1 MGKQKEEVQE
11 FKGTE
16 QEFTKLFKSLCD
28 TRSAWQVWS
37 DLMSA
42 FSCTLA
48 NAGNLDP
55 DKDRV
60 AKREEEYKAC
70 IGRLGG
76 SEVPSQMFETIVMA
90 LDRNPEQ
97 DFLGKMFMQLE
108 LGSHWHG
115 QFFTPFNISMMM
127 AQTGMDPDKVKDQIN
142 EKGWISIND
151 PSCGAGSTLIG
162 AVAVLSRAH
171 INWQQHVAF
180 VANDI
185 DRTAAQMCFI
195 QLSLLGC
202 AGYVAVTNT
211 LSNPITGLVLFPK
224 EKPDQE
230 FYFTPMWWNDVW
242 TGRRFCRYLDR
253 MTSKR
258 ADHSNMFYLDFGK
271 WKEAVNE

>member
-1 MGKQKEEVQE
+1 MGKQKEEAQE

-16 QEFTKLFKSLCD
+16 QEFTKLFRKLCD

-37 DLMSA
+37 DLMTA
-42 FSCTLA
+42 FSCALA

-55 DKDRV
+55 NKSRV
-60 AKREEEYKAC
+60 ANREEEYKGC
-70 IGRLGG
+70 IERLGG
-76 SEVPSQMFETIVMA
+76 LEIPSQMFAVLTMA
-90 LDRNPEQ
+90 LDRDPEQ

-115 QFFTPFNISMMM
+115 QFFTPFNIGMMM
-127 AQTGMDPDKVKDQIN
+127 AQVQMDTEKVKEQVD
-142 EKGWISIND
+142 EKGWISVND
-151 PSCGAGSTLIG
+151 PACGAGCTLI
-162 AVAVLSRAH
+162 AAAAVLSHAK

-202 AGYVAVTNT
+202 AGYVAVANT
-211 LSNPITGLVLFPK
+211 LSDPVTGSVLFPK
-224 EKPDQE
+224 EKPSQE
-230 FYFTPMWWNDVW
+230 FYYTPMWWSSTW
-242 TGRRFCRYLDR
+242 TYRRAFHILDR
-253 MTSKR
+253 MTAKKE
-258 ADHSNMFYLDFGK
+258 DHSNMFYLDFGK